1 MEREIKLRLLQP
13 KKAEDLL
20 KSSVL
25 AGLVSKK
32 PRKVALEAVYYDTT
46 ITSFFQLD
54 LLIES
59 EKKGANG

>member
-32 PRKVALEAVYYDTT
+32 PRKVGLEAVYCYTT
-46 ITSFFQLD
+46 DHQL
-54 LLIES
+54 LSAGFAYRIRKE
-59 EKKGANG
+59 GR